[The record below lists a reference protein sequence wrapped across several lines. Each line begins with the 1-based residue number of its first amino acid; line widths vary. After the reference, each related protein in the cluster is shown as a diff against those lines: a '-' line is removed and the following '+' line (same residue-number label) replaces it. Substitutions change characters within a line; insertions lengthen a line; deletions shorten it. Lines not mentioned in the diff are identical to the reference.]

1 MRSSTTRIVFG
12 ALALR
17 PGGSGVQTY
26 IRELLRELPGRLPGT
41 DLAAVVQKDAIS
53 ELPSGVDAL
62 PRPVSG
68 GAVRAVLGALP
79 VGSHDVVHGLDVDL
93 PLVGRGATV
102 ATVHD
107 ISVID
112 MPSASSRFRA
122 AGEQRLVRRSLRKAD
137 LLIAVSQFTA
147 DRIKAVS
154 GRDAA
159 VVELAPA
166 AWAMPPEDG
175 AVETVRAK
183 YGLPERFV
191 MQVGTVE
198 PRKNVQLVADAAE
211 KLGVPFFLAGAGSTG
226 PDAPRYANGLG
237 YVDVEDLPALYAAA
251 TVTAYASR
259 YEGFGLPPVEAMAC
273 GGAVV
278 ASAVGALPEVVGKG
292 AVLLDNERV
301 DDWAEALS
309 PLMFDDTARAD
320 LVTEALHAMADL
332 TWARTAERTADA
344 YRDAGLL

>member
-26 IRELLRELPGRLPGT
+26 IRELLRELPSYLP
-41 DLAAVVQKDAIS
+41 DAHLSAVVQKDAVGD
-53 ELPSGVDAL
+53 LPRGVEAL
-62 PRPVSG
+62 TRPVSG
-68 GAVRAVLGALP
+68 GVLRAVLGALP

-93 PLVGRGATV
+93 PLVSRGATV

-107 ISVID
+107 VSVID

-122 AGEQRLVRRSLRKAD
+122 AGEQRLVQRSLRSAD

-154 GRDAA
+154 GRDAT

-166 AWAMPPEDG
+166 GWATPPTDD
-175 AVETVRAK
+175 AVDAVRSK

-211 KLGVPFFLAGAGSTG
+211 LLGVPCLLAGAGSTG
-226 PDAPRYANGLG
+226 PSAPRYATGLG
-237 YVDVEDLPALYAAA
+237 YVDVEDLPALYSAA
-251 TVTAYASR
+251 TAVAYASR

-278 ASAVGALPEVVGKG
+278 ASAVGALPEVTGKG
-292 AVLLDNERV
+292 AVLLDTERV
-301 DDWAEALS
+301 EDWADALR
-309 PLMFDDTARAD
+309 PLMFDDAARSD
-320 LVTEALHAMADL
+320 LIDRALDAMADL
-332 TWARTAERTADA
+332 TWARTAERTAAA
-344 YRDAGLL
+344 YRDAGIL